1 MKRLTIIL
9 LALITGAQA
18 YSQGWQVDKSH
29 SGISFTVPHLVI
41 SDVTGNFRDW
51 DIEVTSARDDFSDMK
66 VKATIKVDGINTD
79 NAKRDEHL
87 KGDDFFNAEK
97 YPEIRFNGYSVYKV
111 DDKNFKITGDLTIRD
126 VTKKVMFDAVN
137 QGTVK
142 SPWGQTVSVWK
153 ATTKINRFDYNL
165 KWDAKIES
173 GGLVVGDMVTINITI
188 ELVK

>member
-1 MKRLTIIL
+1 MKRLTFIF
-9 LALITGAQA
+9 LAVITAAQV

-29 SGISFTVPHLVI
+29 SAISFTVPHLVI
-41 SDVTGNFRDW
+41 SDVTGNFGDW
-51 DIEVTSARDDFSDMK
+51 DIEVTTSGEDFTDMK
-66 VKATIKVDGINTD
+66 VKATVKVASINTD

-87 KGDDFFNAEK
+87 KGDDFFNAGE

-111 DDKNFKITGDLTIRD
+111 DDKNYKITGDLTIRD

-137 QGTVK
+137 QGSVK

-153 ATTKINRFDYNL
+153 ATTKINRFDYKL

-173 GGLVVGDMVTINITI
+173 GGLVVGDMVTINLTI